1 MRTYLPYFFKKIGIA
16 FVITAFIIS
25 IIANINDLCNGWV
38 DGRNSAHSNNHNSTQ
53 VIELSDYN
61 IISTDLGKTLTWI
74 SLSFSFSGFLLYM
87 FSKEKI
93 EDEFIQKLRYMSL
106 AKSLLLTWIIASILF
121 IINGKIKLEGFYI
134 LQFQLII
141 YVVIYNYYKKWKFI

>member
-1 MRTYLPYFFKKIGIA
+1 MKTYLPYYCKKIGIA
-16 FVITAFIIS
+16 LVIVAFILS
-25 IIANINDLCNGWV
+25 IIANINDLCNGFM
-38 DGRNSAHSNNHNSTQ
+38 DGWNEARST
-53 VIELSDYN
+53 ITEEANFN
-61 IISTDLGKTLTWI
+61 IISTDSSKTLTWI

-87 FSKEKI
+87 FSKEKM

-106 AKSLLLTWIIASILF
+106 AKSLLITWIIASILL
-121 IINGKIKLEGFYI
+121 IINGEVKLEGFYI